1 MKHDNQNQTIGCGCD
16 DHTTPTAPEPH
27 PHLPLSTPTSAHNS
41 GPTFGEPSP
50 SRYPSPSS
58 GGPTDAYSSGPTS
71 GEPSPV
77 RYSSPSSGGPTH
89 AYSSGP
95 TFGEPSPGHFSG
107 PSSGGPT
114 DAYSSGPT
122 FGEPSPVR
130 YSSPSSGGPAD
141 ASSSRSTFGE
151 PSPGSTSRRRFLRT
165 ATGLTIGAPTLLAA
179 ACGSSSSAK
188 PSGQK
193 FSGQTGTPSTTAPSA
208 SPNAA
213 GSTSAAS
220 SSSSSSSANGR
231 PPGPETADA
240 ALLASKYHGLK
251 PFAPA
256 PPPPATKPVNTNVPL
271 PPVIDHIPTDQKIC
285 FLTIDDGAEK
295 DPAFID
301 MVKDFRIPFTMFL
314 AETFIHTDYEYFAK
328 LRDTGYCT
336 IQNHTLTHPNL
347 VTLTAQRQL
356 AEITGQQQK
365 LQKVYNTTPY
375 LFRAPFG
382 NSNKATQE
390 ACKQNNLKAI
400 CYWRASFQKQG
411 FQWQAADKK
420 LRPGDILLAHFRG
433 PKANG
438 AGWPEMHELM
448 TNLFHIVQDQGYTF
462 ARLED
467 YV

>member
-1 MKHDNQNQTIGCGCD
+1 MTYDEQGQTIGCGCE
-16 DHTTPTAPEPH
+16 DHGAV
-27 PHLPLSTPTSAHNS
+27 
-41 GPTFGEPSP
+41 FG
-50 SRYPSPSS
+50 
-58 GGPTDAYSSGPTS
+58 T
-71 GEPSPV
+71 
-77 RYSSPSSGGPTH
+77 
-89 AYSSGP
+89 
-95 TFGEPSPGHFSG
+95 
-107 PSSGGPT
+107 
-114 DAYSSGPT
+114 
-122 FGEPSPVR
+122 
-130 YSSPSSGGPAD
+130 
-141 ASSSRSTFGE
+141 
-151 PSPGSTSRRRFLRT
+151 PSPGSASRRRFLRT
-165 ATGLTIGAPTLLAA
+165 AAGLALSAPALLAA
-179 ACGSSSSAK
+179 ACGSSSSPAK
-188 PSGQK
+188 PSGRN
-193 FSGQTGTPSTTAPSA
+193 SGGEGDTPPIATPSTSPGGATPTFTPPA
-208 SPNAA
+208 SP
-213 GSTSAAS
+213 
-220 SSSSSSSANGR
+220 NGR

-256 PPPPATKPVNTNVPL
+256 PPPPATKPVDTSVPL

-328 LRDTGYCT
+328 LHDTGYCT
-336 IQNHTLTHPNL
+336 IQNHTLTHPNM
-347 VTLTAQRQL
+347 VTLSAQRQL

-365 LQKVYNTTPY
+365 IEKVYNATPY

-448 TNLFHIVQDQGYTF
+448 TNLFRIVQDQGYTF

>member
-1 MKHDNQNQTIGCGCD
+1 MDDEQGQMIGCGCEE
-16 DHTTPTAPEPH
+16 HGA
-27 PHLPLSTPTSAHNS
+27 A
-41 GPTFGEPSP
+41 GYASP
-50 SRYPSPSS
+50 
-58 GGPTDAYSSGPTS
+58 
-71 GEPSPV
+71 
-77 RYSSPSSGGPTH
+77 
-89 AYSSGP
+89 
-95 TFGEPSPGHFSG
+95 
-107 PSSGGPT
+107 
-114 DAYSSGPT
+114 
-122 FGEPSPVR
+122 
-130 YSSPSSGGPAD
+130 PARGFE
-141 ASSSRSTFGE
+141 AAGT
-151 PSPGSTSRRRFLRT
+151 RRRFLRT
-165 ATGLTIGAPTLLAA
+165 AAGLAVAAPAWLAA
-179 ACGSSSSAK
+179 ACGSSSSPAK
-188 PSGQK
+188 PKADGAGGTSAPATSRASGGT
-193 FSGQTGTPSTTAPSA
+193 SGQTSSPAPSTP
-208 SPNAA
+208 
-213 GSTSAAS
+213 G
-220 SSSSSSSANGR
+220 GR

-256 PPPPATKPVNTNVPL
+256 PPPPATKPVNTAVDL
-271 PPVIDHIPTDQKIC
+271 PPVVDHVPTDQKIC

-314 AETFIHTDYEYFAK
+314 ADCFIHTDYDYFTK

-336 IQNHTLTHPNL
+336 IQNHTLSHPNM
-347 VTLTAQRQL
+347 VTLPAQRQL

-365 LQKVYNTTPY
+365 LQKTYGTTPY

-448 TNLFHIVQDQGYTF
+448 TNLFRIVQDQGYTF